1 MHPIVLFLI
10 SLGAARLAGLL
21 ARRESISAVDLAI
34 GVIGWLVSLSMV
46 QFLGA
51 GDAGVGPGLTL
62 LIAFGLP
69 IGLQSLQRRSL
80 LR

>member
-1 MHPIVLFLI
+1 MYPIVLFLI
-10 SLGAARLAGLL
+10 SLGAACLAGLL
-21 ARRESISAVDLAI
+21 ARREPISQADIVI
-34 GVIGWLVSLSMV
+34 GVIGWLVSLSLLEFV
-46 QFLGA
+46 GA

-69 IGLQSLQRRSL
+69 VGLQSLQRRSL